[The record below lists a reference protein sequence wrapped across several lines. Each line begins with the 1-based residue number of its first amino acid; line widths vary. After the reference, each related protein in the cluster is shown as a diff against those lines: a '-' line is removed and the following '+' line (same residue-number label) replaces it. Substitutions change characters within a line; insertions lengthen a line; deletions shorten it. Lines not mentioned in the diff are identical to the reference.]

1 MVRMW
6 KFPRRRKGR
15 AERAVPT
22 SAAVTSLTA
31 DSLTA
36 DSAATNSVVSE
47 SGVIG
52 STGPADVTA
61 EAAARA
67 KTFWRRW
74 DELLPEL
81 SAALGEGDP
90 QRMDHPL
97 AEAVAIVHPKLTFSL
112 ERGTESVYALVVS
125 SQADPELRAYTDAWM
140 AAAPPADSMWEYH
153 DAVPAVPDPTQVT
166 INLREEKY
174 ALSEVRL
181 APQVDE
187 EEGLVD
193 VAVFH
198 PGFRGLDEAAKN
210 ALTFLPLDA
219 ALGERLAADRL
230 GRVETAENEPRD
242 SMGLLEFRDLVRRL
256 DGD

>member
-1 MVRMW
+1 MAAML

-15 AERAVPT
+15 AAPAASEAAETATPGT
-22 SAAVTSLTA
+22 AAAGSAPHA
-31 DSLTA
+31 DGS
-36 DSAATNSVVSE
+36 SEAA
-47 SGVIG
+47 
-52 STGPADVTA
+52 A
-61 EAAARA
+61 EATARA

-74 DELLPEL
+74 QELLPEL
-81 SAALGEGDP
+81 SAALGEGDL
-90 QRMDHPL
+90 QRMDHQL
-97 AEAVAIVHPKLTFSL
+97 SEAVAIVHPELTFSV
-112 ERGTESVYALVVS
+112 ERGTEAVYALVIS
-125 SQADPELRAYTDAWM
+125 AQADPELRTRTDAWM
-140 AAAPPADSMWEYH
+140 AEAPPADAMWEYH

-187 EEGLVD
+187 AEGLVD
-193 VAVFH
+193 VAVYH

-230 GRVETAENEPRD
+230 GRVETADDEPRG
-242 SMGLLEFRDLVRRL
+242 SIGLLEFRDLVRRL
-256 DGD
+256 DGESAV